1 MHSLIITFNRWNPSC
16 MNSTVHFICPL
27 RLCSIMRFSP
37 RGKKRKC
44 ERGLK
49 MALWHGFRSH
59 ETSKFVFCANFV
71 QYLKLTTVSKFS
83 PENIWWCKAG
93 IRVHW
98 VAFIETV
105 YSSWF
110 RLTVVA
116 NPLLSNGSHC
126 LLCVCLLLNAIG
138 APDSLGWVLYCLICP
153 SNVFIWE
160 MSSFCLL
167 GPKAAKS
174 LHCNSLQTI
183 PLHSLSTSCLTSYWY
198 PAYFILPCIL
208 SFYYD
213 MYSECHFTM
222 ICTNDMILW
231 YVLMCFLISCFDGA
245 FSLYYY
251 ILTCISTYHC
261 LQ

>member
-1 MHSLIITFNRWNPSC
+1 
-16 MNSTVHFICPL
+16 
-27 RLCSIMRFSP
+27 MRFSP

-59 ETSKFVFCANFV
+59 ETSKFIFCANFV

-110 RLTVVA
+110 RLIVVA

-126 LLCVCLLLNAIG
+126 LLCVCVLLNAIG

-167 GPKAAKS
+167 GPKPAKS
-174 LHCNSLQTI
+174 LHCNSL
-183 PLHSLSTSCLTSYWY
+183 PVN
-198 PAYFILPCIL
+198 ILPHILLVSCIL
-208 SFYYD
+208 HLT
-213 MYSECHFTM
+213 MYLV
-222 ICTNDMILW
+222 ILLW
-231 YVLMCFLISCFDGA
+231 YVLRITTLLMCFLISCFDGA
-245 FSLYYY
+245 FSLYY
-251 ILTCISTYHC
+251 ILTCVSTYHC